1 MKAHLHRH
9 TLPKKP
15 GQENPESA
23 AETCRPEFLSHR
35 EDVHAICESVEEAA
49 VLNDGE

>member
-1 MKAHLHRH
+1 MKAHLRRH
-9 TLPKKP
+9 TLPKRP
-15 GQENPESA
+15 AQENRELAP
-23 AETCRPEFLSHR
+23 ETCRPEFLSHR